1 MTAPAAPGSAA
12 DSRPGPRNADPDR
25 ERAMELLSPDGGE
38 RRPDAAAVAPRD
50 VASAA
55 ALSESALAAT
65 RGPDRRQRRTP
76 RFSRYMITGGR
87 RRHVRRTEEREGAFV
102 DAYDPILLFGLLW
115 IAFMNAG
122 DSFFTLVHLQNG
134 GTEVNPVAAMLLGTG
149 RTGFVLLKSG
159 VIAAALCVLC
169 VHKNFHIARIG
180 MWTAAA
186 AYTLLFAYHL
196 ALFAF

>member
-1 MTAPAAPGSAA
+1 MTPAGSAR
-12 DSRPGPRNADPDR
+12 DSRPDPENADPDV
-25 ERAMELLSPDGGE
+25 EQAMELLPPQGGD
-38 RRPDAAAVAPRD
+38 RRPDAGPVPQDAPAAGVAAD
-50 VASAA
+50 
-55 ALSESALAAT
+55 AAT
-65 RGPDRRQRRTP
+65 RGPDRRRRRTP
-76 RFSRYMITGGR
+76 RFSRYMVAGGR
-87 RRHVRRTEEREGAFV
+87 RRHIRRTEEREGAFV
-102 DAYDPILLFGLLW
+102 DAYDPVLLFGLLW

-149 RTGFVLLKSG
+149 RMGFVLLKSG

-196 ALFAF
+196 SLFAF